1 MNLRPTLSRA
11 YTAGHLG
18 RLAGLCVGGGTL
30 VPLVLLLVGGGL
42 LPVLAAV
49 LFLLLGSL
57 AIRFVILRLPHAS
70 V

>member
-1 MNLRPTLSRA
+1 
-11 YTAGHLG
+11 
-18 RLAGLCVGGGTL
+18 
-30 VPLVLLLVGGGL
+30 VGGGL